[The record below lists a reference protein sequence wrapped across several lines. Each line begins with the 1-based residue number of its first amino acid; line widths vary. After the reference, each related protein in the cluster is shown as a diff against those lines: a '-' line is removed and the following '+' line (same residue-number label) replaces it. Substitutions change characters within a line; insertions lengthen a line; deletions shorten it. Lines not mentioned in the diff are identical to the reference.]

1 MVSHPLSM
9 REALGSIPSVSIILC
24 SRSVQI
30 QWRCAALFHG
40 TCTRLT
46 PVGFEPTPLR
56 TGALSQR
63 RRPLGQRV
71 LIDVH
76 FLFRKSVAVVADAQ
90 FQGGAVFDKRRPPS
104 NKHPSPP
111 AHVPALA
118 TPHPTIPR
126 PTWTSA
132 RNAWHGQL
140 LRVRHQI
147 FQCLDHARMR
157 HAWFCAPC
165 QNPVAVCPAQSA
177 LSRRRKS
184 PS

>member
-40 TCTRLT
+40 TCTKLT

-63 RRPLGQRV
+63 LRPLGQCV

-76 FLFRKSVAVVADAQ
+76 FLFRKSVAVVAGAQ
-90 FQGGAVFDKRRPPS
+90 FQGGAVFDKKRPPS

-111 AHVPALA
+111 AHVPAPS

-147 FQCLDHARMR
+147 FHCLDHARMR
-157 HAWFCAPC
+157 HA
-165 QNPVAVCPAQSA
+165 
-177 LSRRRKS
+177 
-184 PS
+184 